1 MNSTTESVEG
11 KQEVPDN
18 QAQLRL
24 LDALAAE
31 PETTQSDLA
40 ARLGVAVGTVN
51 WYLKR
56 YAADGYVHITRIG
69 RWRWRYI
76 LTPRGMAEKARLA
89 TSFVDRSMRLYR
101 ETRDLARARLTEVRN
116 SGYDRIRIEGE
127 GDLADVCRLT
137 CLERGIGMTQEDAA
151 PVLRIESMTIRLIW
165 PQTERDTGRAPRDD
179 EDEQPS

>member
-1 MNSTTESVEG
+1 
-11 KQEVPDN
+11 
-18 QAQLRL
+18 LRL
-24 LDALAAE
+24 LDALESE

-56 YAADGYVHITRIG
+56 YAADGFVHITRIG

-89 TSFVDRSMRLYR
+89 ASFVDRSMRLYR
-101 ETRDLARARLTEVRN
+101 ETRELVSARLTELRN
-116 SGYDRIRIEGE
+116 AGYERIRIEGD

-137 CLERGIGMTQEDAA
+137 CLERGIGVTDEDGA
-151 PVLRIESMTIRLIW
+151 PVLRIESTTIRLVW
-165 PQTERDTGRAPRDD
+165 PPQSVPDTAATAKDD
-179 EDEQPS
+179 EHEHTG